1 MRTIIIDVNN
11 LLYKVYKYKRT
22 QGRDS
27 GRDDRISL
35 VEKIK
40 SRLGNRVK
48 VIFVFDGFGDIK
60 NRSVIFSG
68 KKTADE
74 VIREYVKDY
83 KNPKLLSVVSSDQ
96 YITRFAKVCG
106 CSVQSSEEFWQS
118 VKEKDS
124 ITKDKNINQNFIYD
138 EDEKPS
144 VMSKK
149 DLEEFRKYFT

>member
-1 MRTIIIDVNN
+1 MRTIIIDANN
-11 LLYKVYKYKRT
+11 LLYKVYRYKRA
-22 QGRDS
+22 QGKDS
-27 GRDDRISL
+27 GSDDRISL

-60 NRSVIFSG
+60 NRSVVFSG

-74 VIREYVKDY
+74 VIREYVKDF
-83 KNPKLLSVVSSDQ
+83 KNPKLLSVVSSDK

-106 CSVQSSEEFWQS
+106 CSIQSSEEFWQS
-118 VKEKDS
+118 IDQENS
-124 ITKDKNINQNFIYD
+124 PTKGKNINQNFIYD
-138 EDEKPS
+138 EEEKPS
-144 VMSKK
+144 RMSKK

>member
-1 MRTIIIDVNN
+1 MRTIIIDANN

-22 QGRDS
+22 QNKDS
-27 GRDDRISL
+27 GSDDRISL

-40 SRLGNRVK
+40 TLLGNRVK

-74 VIREYVKDY
+74 VIREYVKDF
-83 KNPKLLSVVSSDQ
+83 KNHKLLSVVSSDK

-106 CSVQSSEEFWQS
+106 CDIQSSEEFWQS
-118 VKEKDS
+118 ISLEGNP
-124 ITKDKNINQNFIYD
+124 TRDKNINQNFIYD
-138 EDEKPS
+138 EEEKPS
-144 VMSKK
+144 RMSKK
-149 DLEEFRKYFT
+149 DIEEFRKYFT